1 MRLNVTFQAIYSYGT
16 LRLPIALARKFISL
30 YVVPDPFNV
39 SANTNRPLPKTT
51 YVNELGTS
59 VVPTPTRI
67 LAPT

>member
-1 MRLNVTFQAIYSYGT
+1 MRFNVIQAIYLYGT